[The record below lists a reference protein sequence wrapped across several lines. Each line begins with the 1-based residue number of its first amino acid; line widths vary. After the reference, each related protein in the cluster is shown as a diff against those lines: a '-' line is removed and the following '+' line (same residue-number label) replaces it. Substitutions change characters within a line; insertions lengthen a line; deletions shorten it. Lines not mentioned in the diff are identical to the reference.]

1 MNIEI
6 NGRERQLRFDLNFI
20 RNLNEVF
27 QAEASGMK
35 VPMGVTLATMQLNM
49 GDYSALSDVIR
60 CALNNSISQKDID
73 NVIEE
78 LAEIDETDGLL
89 AEVIEEMGKSSV
101 VKKQL
106 KKAEE
111 QSQAEE

>member
-20 RNLNEVF
+20 RNLNESF
-27 QAEASGMK
+27 QTEAGGMK
-35 VPMGVTLATMQLNM
+35 VPMGVTLATVQLRM

-60 CALNNSISQKDID
+60 CALNNSISQKDVD
-73 NVIEE
+73 GVVEA
-78 LAEIDETDGLL
+78 LAEKDEVDDLL
-89 AEVIEEMGKSSV
+89 EEVIAEMGKSSLI
-101 VKKQL
+101 KRQL

>member
-6 NGRERQLRFDLNFI
+6 NGREKQLRFDLNFI

-35 VPMGVTLATMQLNM
+35 VPMGVTLATMQLKM
-49 GDYSALSDVIR
+49 SDYSALSDVIR

-78 LAEIDETDGLL
+78 LAEKDEIDDLL
-89 AEVIEEMGKSSV
+89 AEVIEEMGKSSLI
-101 VKKQL
+101 KRQL